1 MTSRT
6 QSTPKQ
12 PSLVLVAMPWSHS
25 SRPSAGLAA
34 LEVYCRR
41 AQPTWSVACRSE
53 FVEIAYALGDALYE
67 KVARECYQVGD
78 LLYSPFL
85 YPEKAHEVERYFGE
99 WLARERRADGQH
111 LPAHVD
117 FDVLLAVL
125 RTHIDSVA
133 DELAGSTVIG
143 LTTCFG
149 QLFGNLA
156 LARAVKARSP
166 ETTVVLG
173 GSSVSAR
180 VGPSLL
186 AEYPFVDYVIH
197 GEGELPLADLLGAVA
212 RGERPAPGAPGLV
225 SRADGRKLSPFAQ
238 VPNLDD
244 LPFPSY
250 DDYAERAERYGMSW
264 MLPLETSR
272 GCWWDRGARTGNP
285 KDTCYFCNLNVQWG
299 GYREKSVQRVGAEM
313 SALSNR
319 YRNLQAYFI
328 DNILRHKDAVHFAET
343 IASLK
348 KHFRIFYELRASI
361 RAHEFLLLYEAGLR
375 EAQFGVEGLSTSFL
389 RRINKGTTTAQNLHA
404 MKLCTE
410 FHVAH
415 PANLIL
421 SFPGSTDEEVAETVA
436 NIESYALGFEPM
448 NVARFHLGVGS
459 TVDVLR
465 HEFGITGVRNH
476 DCYKVALPE
485 EVYARL
491 ELAELAFDGGG
502 SADWTPVEE
511 AVQRWRDL
519 HDHRFEKNP
528 TRALQCMD
536 PFLAYRD
543 GDSFLV
549 IEDRRYGDFRSGEF
563 TAAERDV
570 YLFCTEPRSHDHI
583 VRWAR
588 ARGIDQAATERALQ
602 MFVADKLMFAE
613 RRSYLSLAAA
623 TSPRL
628 AAERIRWLA
637 VADRGPADDEATGAS
652 RSKRRLPVQVG
663 GA

>member
-1 MTSRT
+1 MRTMTPN
-6 QSTPKQ
+6 QSASSQ
-12 PSLVLVAMPWSHS
+12 PRLVLVAMPWSHS

-34 LEVYCRR
+34 LEAYCRR
-41 AQPTWSVACRSE
+41 AQPNWSVAGRSE
-53 FVEIAYALGDALYE
+53 FVEVAQAIGEMLYE
-67 KVARECYQVGD
+67 GLARECYQLGE
-78 LLYSPFL
+78 LLYAPFL
-85 YPEKAHEVERYFGE
+85 YPEKADEVRRYFAE
-99 WLARERRADGQH
+99 WLARERRAGAD

-117 FDVLLAVL
+117 FEALQAVL
-125 RTHIDSVA
+125 RRHFESVA
-133 DELAGSTVIG
+133 DELAGATVIG
-143 LTTCFG
+143 MTTCFG

-186 AEYPFVDYVIH
+186 AEYPFIDYVVH
-197 GEGELPLADLLGAVA
+197 GEGELPLSALLDAVA
-212 RGERPAPGAPGLV
+212 RGERPVPGTPGLV
-225 SRADGRKLSPFAQ
+225 SRADEGKLSPFAQ
-238 VPNLDD
+238 VSNLDD
-244 LPFPSY
+244 LPFPDY
-250 DDYAERAERYGMSW
+250 DDYARRAERYGIAW

-272 GCWWDRGARTGNP
+272 GCWWDRTARAGDP
-285 KDTCYFCNLNVQWG
+285 KATCHFCNLNIQWG
-299 GYREKSVQRVGAEM
+299 GYREKSVPRVGVEM
-313 SALSNR
+313 NALSDR

-328 DNILRHKDAVHFAET
+328 DNILRHKDTSHFAET
-343 IASLK
+343 IKTLG

-361 RAHEFLLLYEAGLR
+361 RAHDFLLLCEAGLR
-375 EAQFGVEGLSTSFL
+375 EAQFGIEGLSTSFL

-421 SFPGSTDEEVAETVA
+421 SFPGSTEEEVAETVA

-448 NVARFHLGVGS
+448 NVARFHLGIGS

-465 HEFGITGVRNH
+465 AEFGITRVRND
-476 DCYKVALPE
+476 DCYKVGLPE
-485 EVYARL
+485 DVYARL

-502 SADWTPVEE
+502 GADWTPVAE

-519 HDHRFEKNP
+519 HDHRFDKNP

-543 GDSFLV
+543 GGSFLV
-549 IEDRRYGDFRSGEF
+549 IEDRRFGDFRSGEF
-563 TAAERDV
+563 NAVERDI
-570 YLFCTEPRSHDHI
+570 YLFCTEPRSHDHVI
-583 VRWAR
+583 RWAR
-588 ARGIDQAATERALQ
+588 ARGIGAAPAERALET
-602 MFVADKLMFAE
+602 FVADKLMFSE

-623 TSPRL
+623 TSPQL
-628 AAERIRWLA
+628 AAQRIRWLA
-637 VADRGPADDEATGAS
+637 GADRGPVGDEAAS
-652 RSKRRLPVQVG
+652 PSKRRLPTLL
-663 GA
+663 AT